1 MLAQVSTIIQ
11 GLAFHRTPAAPGA
24 AEGTTASGGSCE
36 AFHQVVTMLFGRR
49 AREKATFVNTVSRVP
64 RRAARSRTGSAL
76 NYRESPGGRSKAG
89 RAATF
94 LAGQA
99 RHVLIERRTRHTKI
113 ARDRD
118 GADAT

>member
-11 GLAFHRTPAAPGA
+11 GSAFHRTPAGPGA

-36 AFHQVVTMLFGRR
+36 AFHQVVIMLVGRR
-49 AREKATFVNTVSRVP
+49 PREKTTFVNTVSRVP
-64 RRAARSRTGSAL
+64 RRAARCRTGSAL
-76 NYRESPGGRSKAG
+76 NNRESPGGRSKAG

-99 RHVLIERRTRHTKI
+99 RDVLIERRKRHTKI
-113 ARDRD
+113 ARDWD
-118 GADAT
+118 GADTT

>member
-99 RHVLIERRTRHTKI
+99 RDVLIERRTRHTKI